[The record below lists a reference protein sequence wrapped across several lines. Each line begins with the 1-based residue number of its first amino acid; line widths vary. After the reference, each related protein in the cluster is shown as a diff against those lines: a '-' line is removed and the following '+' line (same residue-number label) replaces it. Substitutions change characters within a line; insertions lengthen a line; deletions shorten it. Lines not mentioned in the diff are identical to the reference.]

1 MIINQLIPSL
11 PQEIQ
16 VENLLGEWETIYSH
30 NDPVRIAFK
39 KRHLQRTNPMDRF
52 RVLTRP

>member
-1 MIINQLIPSL
+1 MTIKQLIPSL

-16 VENLLGEWETIYSH
+16 VQNLLGNWETIYSH
-30 NDPVRIAFK
+30 NDPLRIAYK

-52 RVLTRP
+52 RVLSRP